1 MLIMVQSEEAWEL
14 ICSSMVAETVMMQ
27 EVGDDGCKHDCLLRF
42 ALNVILRPIAS
53 TFTISASG
61 MK

>member
-1 MLIMVQSEEAWEL
+1 MVQSEGAWKL
-14 ICSSMVAETVMMQ
+14 ISSSMVAETVMKQ

-53 TFTISASG
+53 MFAISASG
-61 MK
+61 MT